1 MKKGQFSQEQITR
14 LLQTA
19 ETGEQTISDLC
30 RQHGITETTFY
41 RWRNKF
47 SGSKTDEALRLK
59 TLEQE
64 NARLKR
70 LLAERNLYYPIEN
83 EVSGALRYSL
93 FSSQKKE
100 TPPARQSPPLV
111 CHKKAAFTPVAAGKR
126 SCDPAFNDLDRPD
139 LWPCWE

>member
-1 MKKGQFSQEQITR
+1 MKKGQFSQEPITR

-30 RQHGITETTFY
+30 RQHGITETTFH

-64 NARLKR
+64 NARRKR
-70 LLAERNLYYPIEN
+70 LLAERDL
-83 EVSGALRYSL
+83 EVDALQTFL
-93 FSSQKKE
+93 QKK
-100 TPPARQSPPLV
+100 
-111 CHKKAAFTPVAAGKR
+111 
-126 SCDPAFNDLDRPD
+126 
-139 LWPCWE
+139 